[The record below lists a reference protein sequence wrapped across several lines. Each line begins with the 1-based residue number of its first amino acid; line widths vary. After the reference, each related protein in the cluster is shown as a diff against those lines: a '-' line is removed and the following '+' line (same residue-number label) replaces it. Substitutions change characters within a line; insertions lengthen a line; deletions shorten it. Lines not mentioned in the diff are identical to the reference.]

1 MRSLGAYVL
10 YRVLLLV
17 PVLVGISLIVFFIMA
32 MLPGDPAQALLGAY
46 ATPENLAALR
56 EDMGLDEPP
65 VARYFIWAGNLL
77 EGNFGHSFSLD
88 RPVLD
93 IVLDR
98 LGPTLLLAGTALL
111 LCSILGL
118 AAGVISAVRQYGWQ
132 DKLTTF
138 FVLVGIS
145 TPTFW
150 LGLLFVLVFAVKL
163 GWFPASGMHPIYGGG
178 GWLSVLHHLVLPA
191 TCLAVVATGVIARLT
206 RSSMLEVL
214 RRDFVTTARA
224 KGLDERDVVYKHAF
238 RNALVTVIPVVG
250 IQAGFVLG
258 SAVYIETVFQW
269 PGIGDM
275 IVTAILSRD
284 ILLVQGAVIVV
295 AACYVLINLLT
306 DVVQRWLDPRIA
318 A

>member
-1 MRSLGAYVL
+1 MGGYVL
-10 YRVLLLV
+10 RRVLLLV
-17 PVLVGISLIVFFIMA
+17 PVLAGISLIVFFIMA
-32 MLPGDPAQALLGAY
+32 LLPGDPAQALLGAY
-46 ATPENLAALR
+46 ATPENLANLR
-56 EDMGLDEPP
+56 EEMGLDEPL
-65 VARYFIWAGNLL
+65 VNRYFIWLGNLL
-77 EGNFGHSFSLD
+77 GGDFGHSYSLD

-93 IVLDR
+93 IVTDR
-98 LGPTLLLAGTALL
+98 LGPTLLLAGTALV

-118 AAGVISAVRQYGWQ
+118 VAGVISAVRQYGWQ
-132 DKLTTF
+132 DKLTTL

-150 LGLLFVLVFAVKL
+150 LGLLFVLVFAVRL
-163 GWFPASGMHPIYGGG
+163 SWFPASGMYPIYGPA

-214 RRDFVTTARA
+214 RKDFVTTARA
-224 KGLDERDVVYKHAF
+224 KGLDERTVIYKHAF
-238 RNALVTVIPVVG
+238 RNALVTVIPVLG

-306 DVVQRWLDPRIA
+306 DVLQRWLDPRISA
-318 A
+318 

>member
-1 MRSLGAYVL
+1 MSSIGGYVL
-10 YRVLLLV
+10 RRVVLLV
-17 PVLVGISLIVFFIMA
+17 PVLAGISLIVFFIMA
-32 MLPGDPAQALLGAY
+32 LLPGDPAQALLGAY
-46 ATPENLAALR
+46 ATPENLTNLR
-56 EDMGLDEPP
+56 EDMGLDEPL
-65 VARYFIWAGNLL
+65 ASRYFIWLGNLL
-77 EGNFGHSFSLD
+77 GGDFGHSYSLD

-98 LGPTLLLAGTALL
+98 LGPTLLLAGTALV

-118 AAGVISAVRQYGWQ
+118 AAGVISAVHQYGWQ

-150 LGLLFVLVFAVKL
+150 LGLLFVLLFAVEL
-163 GWFPASGMHPIYGGG
+163 GWFPASGMYPIYGSAS
-178 GWLSVLHHLVLPA
+178 WLSVLHHLVLPA

-224 KGLDERDVVYKHAF
+224 KGLDEKTVVYKHAF
-238 RNALVTVIPVVG
+238 RNALVTVIPVLG

-258 SAVYIETVFQW
+258 SAVYIEVVFQW

-306 DVVQRWLDPRIA
+306 DVLQRWLDPRIA

>member
-1 MRSLGAYVL
+1 MTLGGYVL

-17 PVLVGISLIVFFIMA
+17 PVLAGISLIVFFIMA
-32 MLPGDPAQALLGAY
+32 LLPGDPAQALLGAY
-46 ATPENLAALR
+46 ATPENLANLR
-56 EDMGLDEPP
+56 ADMGLDEPL
-65 VARYFIWAGNLL
+65 VSRYFIWLGNLL
-77 EGNFGHSFSLD
+77 EGNFGHSYSLD

-93 IVLDR
+93 IVIDR
-98 LGPTLLLAGTALL
+98 LGPTLLLAGTALI
-111 LCSILGL
+111 LCAIFGL
-118 AAGVISAVRQYGWQ
+118 AAGVISAVHQYGWQ
-132 DKLTTF
+132 DKMTTF
-138 FVLVGIS
+138 FVLIGIS

-150 LGLLFVLVFAVKL
+150 LGLLFVLFFAVKL
-163 GWFPASGMHPIYGGG
+163 NWFPTGGMYPIYGAG
-178 GWLSVLHHLVLPA
+178 GWLTVLHHLVLPA
-191 TCLAVVATGVIARLT
+191 VCLAVVATGVIARLT

-224 KGLDERDVVYKHAF
+224 KGLDENTVVYKHAF
-238 RNALVTVIPVVG
+238 KNALVTVIPVVG

-269 PGIGDM
+269 PGIGSM

-306 DVVQRWLDPRIA
+306 DVLQRTLDPRIVA
-318 A
+318 

>member
-1 MRSLGAYVL
+1 MSSLGGYVL
-10 YRVLLLV
+10 YRILLLV
-17 PVLVGISLIVFFIMA
+17 PVLTGISLIVFFIMA
-32 MLPGDPAQALLGAY
+32 LLPGDPAQALLGAY
-46 ATPENLAALR
+46 ATPENLARLR
-56 EDMGLDEPP
+56 ESMGLDEPL
-65 VARYFIWAGNLL
+65 VSRYFTWLGSLL
-77 EGNFGHSFSLD
+77 EGDFGHSYSLD
-88 RPVLD
+88 RPVLEV
-93 IVLDR
+93 VLDR
-98 LGPTLLLAGTALL
+98 LGPTLLLAGAALV
-111 LCSILGL
+111 LCSIVGL

-138 FVLVGIS
+138 FVLIGIS
-145 TPTFW
+145 VPTFW

-163 GWFPASGMHPIYGGG
+163 GWFPASGMHPIYGAGS
-178 GWLSVLHHLVLPA
+178 WLSVLHHLVLPA
-191 TCLAVVATGVIARLT
+191 ICLAAVATGVIARLT

-224 KGLDERDVVYKHAF
+224 KGLHEKDVVYRHAF
-238 RNALVTVIPVVG
+238 RNALVTVIPVLG

-269 PGIGDM
+269 PGIGAM

-295 AACYVLINLLT
+295 AACYVLINLLA
-306 DVVQRWLDPRIA
+306 DVLQRWLDPRIA